1 MCPSQE
7 QSHAQVRSSAPRVRS
22 SALGRL
28 GSTETLKLAYKC
40 HSFLFYTY
48 GDPPG
53 VPFLVIFVFFLAFGA
68 LNSNSFV
75 SVLILMK

>member
-1 MCPSQE
+1 MLKCDRAHLEYDQA
-7 QSHAQVRSSAPRVRS
+7 HLDDLAV
-22 SALGRL
+22 LK
-28 GSTETLKLAYKC
+28 LKLAYKC

-48 GDPPG
+48 GDAPG